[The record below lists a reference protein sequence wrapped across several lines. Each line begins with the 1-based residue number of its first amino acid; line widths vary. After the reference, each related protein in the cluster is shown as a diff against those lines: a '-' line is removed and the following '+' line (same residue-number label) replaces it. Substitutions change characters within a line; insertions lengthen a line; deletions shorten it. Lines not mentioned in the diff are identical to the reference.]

1 MCIRDRLKGWVI
13 LTLMGLLALWVDPR
27 WRVTT
32 AWSVALLLAAAPERW
47 FAVPAVPHA
56 WRKLVQWLSRISYSV
71 FMIHYAVSL
80 LVSAVVTACWPESV
94 LANGLGMLA
103 ALLGAV
109 LAGSLLY
116 RVTEQSPQDW
126 RHWGLGVGVF
136 MASVALAMK
145 MSG

>member
-1 MCIRDRLKGWVI
+1 
-13 LTLMGLLALWVDPR
+13 
-27 WRVTT
+27 
-32 AWSVALLLAAAPERW
+32 LLLAAAPDRW
-47 FAVPAVPHA
+47 SAVPEVPRA
-56 WRKLVQWLSRISYSV
+56 WHKGVQWLSRISYSV

-80 LVSAVVTACWPESV
+80 LVSAAVTAYWPESV
-94 LANGLGMLA
+94 LANAVGMLM

-109 LAGSLLY
+109 LAGAGLY
-116 RVTEQSPQDW
+116 RVAEKSPQDW